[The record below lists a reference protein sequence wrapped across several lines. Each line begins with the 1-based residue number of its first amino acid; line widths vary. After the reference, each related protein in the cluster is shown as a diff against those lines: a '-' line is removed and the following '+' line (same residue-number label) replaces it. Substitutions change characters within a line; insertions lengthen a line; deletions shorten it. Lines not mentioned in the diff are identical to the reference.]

1 MSNQAILVRA
11 PHSPRAIAAANALW
25 AEDGDLI
32 TAQPTHAD
40 MLACVRSLT
49 DDADTFACLAILVS
63 GYLTVTAL

>member
-1 MSNQAILVRA
+1 MTHALLLRA

-40 MLACVRSLT
+40 MLACARALT
-49 DDADTFACLAILVS
+49 DDADTLACLAILVS
-63 GYLTVTAL
+63 GHLTIAAL